1 MTKLTFLGTGTSQG
15 VPMVACDCH
24 VCSSIDSRDKRLRS
38 SVLIECGG
46 VRVVIDAGPDFRTQM
61 LRERVKSVDA
71 ILLSHSHKD
80 HMGGLDDVRAF
91 NYANSRDMKVYGLRA
106 TLDRVLI
113 EYDYAFS
120 EHIFSGVPQMKLIEV
135 KKGHVFSVGGVA
147 VTPIMGRHYRM
158 DVVGYRL
165 GGVAYLTDF
174 NYISDGEIEKLLG
187 VEVLVI
193 NALRRES
200 HLSHFTLSQAI
211 EVAERVG
218 APRTYYTHLSHDMGR
233 YEEIEGDLPSGHKF
247 AYDGLIVECE
257 E

>member
-1 MTKLTFLGTGTSQG
+1 MTKLIFLGTGTSQG

-24 VCSSIDSRDKRLRS
+24 VCKSSDSRDKRLRS
-38 SVLIECGG
+38 SVMIECDG
-46 VRVVIDAGPDFRTQM
+46 VRVVIDTGPDFRTQM
-61 LRERVKSVDA
+61 LRESVKSVDA
-71 ILLSHSHKD
+71 VLLTHSHKD

-91 NYANSRDMKVYGLRA
+91 NYVLHRHMKVYGLKQ
-106 TLDRVLI
+106 TLDRVKV
-113 EYDYAFS
+113 EFDYAFA
-120 EHIFSGVPQMKLIEV
+120 EYIFSGVPQMDLIEV
-135 KKGHVFSVGGVA
+135 RRDEDFLIDGIN
-147 VTPIMGRHYRM
+147 VTPIMGLHFRM

-174 NYISDGEIEKLLG
+174 NYISDSELDKLKG

-193 NALRRES
+193 NALRKEA

-211 EVAERVG
+211 AIAEKVG

-247 AYDGLIVECE
+247 AYDGLTIEIK
-257 E
+257 